1 MATQK
6 LESITLQQEL
16 EERDKLIEVNK
27 YFNLIFDLWLISNY
41 PLLVYFSIFV
51 TNNILITIKPFRYN
65 VIL

>member
-27 YFNLIFDLWLISNY
+27 YYNLIFNLWLINNY
-41 PLLVYFSIFV
+41 PLLVCFSIFV
-51 TNNILITIKPFRYN
+51 TNNILIIIKPFRYN
-65 VIL
+65 FIL

>member
-27 YFNLIFDLWLISNY
+27 YFNLIFNLWLINNY
-41 PLLVYFSIFV
+41 PLLVYSSIFV
-51 TNNILITIKPFRYN
+51 TVNILITMKPFRYN
-65 VIL
+65 IL